1 MADEIDKGILES
13 DLKNAEKLEK
23 SMAQMRK
30 MMEDIKTSTLE
41 SIRANN
47 ELGATAN
54 AALAKEL
61 TQTTTEVEETIIS
74 VLHINELPHH
84 KQ

>member
-13 DLKNAEKLEK
+13 DLEKAEALNK

-30 MMEDIKTSTLE
+30 MMEDIKTSILE

-47 ELGATAN
+47 ELGATS
-54 AALAKEL
+54 KRS
-61 TQTTTEVEETIIS
+61 IRKKS
-74 VLHINELPHH
+74 
-84 KQ
+84 